1 MYSIDEIFGQDGL
14 LSQQLSNFAPR
25 QQQIDMAY
33 AVTKCLQENNATVI
47 EAGTGTGKT
56 LSYLVPAMLSGM
68 KIIISTGTKNL
79 QEQIFNRD
87 LPLVR
92 KSLGVPMKAVMLK
105 GRANYVCLYRVEH
118 VAPYQLKFS
127 EQFERELEMV
137 KDWTGY
143 TRTGDVAELKD
154 IKEGSG
160 IWSNV
165 TSTVDNCL
173 GQDCPSFNEC
183 FMFKQRR
190 EAQKADILVVNHH
203 LFFADMALKDD
214 GYGELLPGAAG
225 VIFDEAHQ
233 IPGISARFFSKNLT
247 SNQLSGL
254 ISDISSEQKEHAHD
268 HIELADCV
276 DDFKVYLAGLVAAVE
291 KLPPRSEWYV
301 LANNLK
307 VDKAMNTLM
316 QGFAALQAEL
326 DIAAPRSKG
335 LETCRSRAAE
345 LSSQLNAHM
354 EDDIE
359 NYVHWYEQHKRGFIF
374 SLTPLHMSEI
384 FRNYIQSN
392 KMSWI
397 FTSATLSV
405 GEKFDFY
412 LSELGLEDANQEKF
426 DSPFDYRKQ
435 VLLYLPEN
443 MPEPNSQF
451 YTDTVIEMLLPVV
464 RASRGRAFLLFTS
477 HAALN
482 QAYQYLK
489 GKLEYPLLVQGS
501 MPKSEL
507 LKQFEESGNAVLI
520 GTSSFWEGVDVRGEA
535 LSCVVIDKL
544 PFASPGD
551 PILKARMEA
560 IRNEGR
566 NPFMDY
572 QLPQAVISLK
582 QGFGRLIRDVS
593 DRGVIM
599 ICDPRLKTKAYG
611 KIFLKSLPQTNI
623 TVNVDDVEEFFLQ
636 DSGSE

>member
-1 MYSIDEIFGQDGL
+1 MYTIDEIFGREGS
-14 LSQQLSNFAPR
+14 LSQQLKNFAPR

-33 AVTKCLQENNATVI
+33 AVSHCLQGNGATVI

-56 LSYLVPAMLSGM
+56 LSYLVPAILSGM
-68 KIIISTGTKNL
+68 KVIISTGTKNL

-92 KSLGVPMKAVMLK
+92 KSLGVPFKAIMLK
-105 GRANYVCLYRVEH
+105 GRANYVCLYRMDH
-118 VAPYQLKFS
+118 VAPYQLKFNEKF
-127 EQFERELEMV
+127 EQELEMV

-143 TRTGDVAELKD
+143 TRTGDIAELTD
-154 IKEGSG
+154 IKEGSS

-183 FMFKQRR
+183 FLFKQRR

-214 GYGELLPGAAG
+214 GYGELLPGAAA

-233 IPGISARFFSKNLT
+233 VPGISARFFSKNLT
-247 SNQLSGL
+247 SNQMSGL

-268 HIELADCV
+268 HIDLADCV
-276 DDFKVYLAGLVAAVE
+276 DDLKVLLAGLVAAVE
-291 KLPPRSEWYV
+291 KLPARAEWPV
-301 LANNLK
+301 LSRNLK
-307 VDKAMNTLM
+307 VGKALDELQ
-316 QGFAALQAEL
+316 QGFAAMQTEL
-326 DIAAPRSKG
+326 GIAASRSKG
-335 LETCRSRAAE
+335 LETCRSRAADMT
-345 LSSQLNAHM
+345 SQLSEHM
-354 EDDIE
+354 DDDIE

-374 SLTPLHMSEI
+374 SLTPLHMSDI

-392 KMSWI
+392 KMAWI
-397 FTSATLSV
+397 FTSATLTV

-412 LSELGLEDANQEKF
+412 LSELGLDDANQEKF

-451 YTDTVIEMLLPVV
+451 YTDAVIDMLLPVI

-477 HAALN
+477 HVALN
-482 QAYQYLK
+482 QAYQFLK
-489 GKLEYPLLVQGS
+489 DKLEFPILVQGS

-507 LKQFEESGNAVLI
+507 LKQFQKSGNAVLI

-551 PILKARMEA
+551 PILKARMDA
-560 IRNEGR
+560 IRNEGG

-611 KIFLKSLPQTNI
+611 KVFLKSLPQTNI
-623 TVNVDDVEEFFLQ
+623 TMNPQDVEEFFLQ
-636 DSGSE
+636 DAGSE